1 MKIAIE
7 TVSKNYGATP
17 AVRGV
22 DLVIHDGELFTLIGP
37 SGCGKTTMLRMV
49 AGLVPPTAGRILFGD
64 RVMADPAQG
73 IAVPPES
80 RNLGMVFQSYAL
92 WPHLTLQRNCSLG
105 LEARRIPAGEIGR
118 RVDEALAMVGL
129 AGLSGRYPHQLSG
142 GQQQRVALARAV
154 ALEPGVLLFD
164 EPLSN
169 LDAAL
174 HEQMCIEIR
183 SVQQRLGI
191 TTIYVTHNQ
200 AEAML
205 VSDRIGVMRDGVILQ
220 VGTPQH
226 IYVEPRDEFI
236 AGFFGKA
243 NLLRGEALGKGVRI
257 GGSTLVVAAALA
269 QGGATLLIR
278 PEAVTFGGDGPNV
291 VDGEIRQAVF
301 LGDQVEY
308 EVRVDS
314 LDATLRVQA
323 PSTMPPASGRVRV
336 CLPPERLM
344 PLKTRS

>member
-1 MKIAIE
+1 
-7 TVSKNYGATP
+7 
-17 AVRGV
+17 
-22 DLVIHDGELFTLIGP
+22 
-37 SGCGKTTMLRMV
+37 MLRMV

-64 RVMADPAQG
+64 QVMADPAQG
-73 IAVPPES
+73 ISVPAES

-129 AGLSGRYPHQLSG
+129 AGLSERYPHQLSG

-205 VSDRIGVMRDGVILQ
+205 VSDRIGVMRDGAILQ

-243 NLLRGEALGKGVRI
+243 NLLRGDALGNGVRI
-257 GGSTLVVAAALA
+257 GGSMLVVTTPLA

-291 VDGEIRQAVF
+291 FDGEIRQAVF

-323 PSTMPPASGRVRV
+323 PSTMPSLSGRVRI

-344 PLKTRS
+344 PLATRN